1 MRKSDDAEVPEIN
14 HLPAETSDNESI
26 LWTEL
31 KRTTR
36 NVCWLRAW
44 WDNKIIHIFNF
55 SSECSED
62 WQLSKAVERERLG
75 VCEEHLQSLES
86 LQWTAQDPFWA
97 LAVELHWSGHLD
109 QMDWQGILREHKR
122 AHSETKSKFCRNKYF
137 SNSHFLHS
145 LTGRRC
151 VWWGRRSFVFRLLA
165 S

>member
-31 KRTTR
+31 KTTR
-36 NVCWLRAW
+36 NVCWLRPW
-44 WDNKIIHIFNF
+44 WDNKIILIYNF
-55 SSECSED
+55 SSDCSEA
-62 WQLSKAVERERLG
+62 WQLCKAVERERPG
-75 VCEEHLQSLES
+75 VCEEHLQGLES

-97 LAVELHWSGHLD
+97 LAVELYWSGHLD
-109 QMDWQGILREHKR
+109 QMDWQGILRKHKR

-151 VWWGRRSFVFRLLA
+151 VWWGRMSFVSRLLA
-165 S
+165 L